1 MSRRA
6 SAAARQT
13 SSPRSS
19 RTSAAAAGVDAA
31 GRPRGARAVTKKVAD
46 TVVPAATVADAAC
59 QLLKHELKHMAK
71 CLKRCSQRWHRKPEY
86 LHQTRISARRLQQ
99 HLALFGELS
108 GKTRQV
114 RWLHKQLRSL
124 LKASSKARDL
134 DVLLHHSAAGDIPAA
149 TRRKWQQRRRKL
161 QQPLQKIERR
171 LTRNEALKN
180 CRRALLKAIRTSA
193 TRKRS
198 VAVASAPAASWAVEQ
213 AAVRLA
219 ELQTAIPTVATS
231 KSLHRFRLQVKQ
243 YRYQSELLLS
253 LSDNAVIK
261 RLVGCLLQV
270 QKQLGTLQ
278 DAVVAARS
286 LKKTGTARK
295 KTTAGNHSDRQAQ
308 IAAEATRLHTWLQTK
323 IAPQLTSLGR
333 RLHTA
338 TRR

>member
-1 MSRRA
+1 MLF
-6 SAAARQT
+6 
-13 SSPRSS
+13 RS
-19 RTSAAAAGVDAA
+19 
-31 GRPRGARAVTKKVAD
+31 
-46 TVVPAATVADAAC
+46 
-59 QLLKHELKHMAK
+59 
-71 CLKRCSQRWHRKPEY
+71 
-86 LHQTRISARRLQQ
+86 
-99 HLALFGELS
+99 
-108 GKTRQV
+108 
-114 RWLHKQLRSL
+114 
-124 LKASSKARDL
+124 
-134 DVLLHHSAAGDIPAA
+134 
-149 TRRKWQQRRRKL
+149 
-161 QQPLQKIERR
+161 
-171 LTRNEALKN
+171 
-180 CRRALLKAIRTSA
+180 ALLKAIRTSA
-193 TRKRS
+193 TRKGS

-213 AAVRLA
+213 AAIRLA

-286 LKKTGTARK
+286 LKKTGTAKK
-295 KTTAGNHSDRQAQ
+295 KTTAGNHSDRQAR